1 MSSSA
6 ERAVD
11 GAVALVT
18 GATDGIGKATARTL
32 LERGYAVCIVGW
44 NPHRVESTASELR
57 SGGAGVTSITADL
70 SLMSDVRRACGEF
83 RSMHDRLDVL
93 ILNANAIAQSRTLTD
108 DGHERNFALGFL
120 SRALMAME
128 LQSLCAATPGS
139 QMLTVVG
146 LNLARMNFDDL
157 TMTTGFSGQK
167 ALGAWQWAMQVWA
180 REFNARQPVPMNI
193 FMPGIVRTKI
203 LDDEPGRMQRMMVGV
218 AKAVIGVSPEKSA
231 QQLLSC
237 VEQVTAEGLR
247 DTYFSRARAKGHRSL
262 EVSSADGQRVWD
274 LVNSLLADP
283 R

>member
-1 MSSSA
+1 MRLRKNGRGNPALPSALSVGSSQEPS
-6 ERAVD
+6 RPLTCTLPSCR
-11 GAVALVT
+11 G
-18 GATDGIGKATARTL
+18 GWIRT
-32 LERGYAVCIVGW
+32 C
-44 NPHRVESTASELR
+44 PHLRNGLSTASELR

-146 LNLARMNFDDL
+146 LNLARVNFDDL

-167 ALGAWQWAMQVWA
+167 ALGAWQWAMQVCA

-193 FMPGIVRTKI
+193 FRPGSC
-203 LDDEPGRMQRMMVGV
+203 EP
-218 AKAVIGVSPEKSA
+218 
-231 QQLLSC
+231 
-237 VEQVTAEGLR
+237 
-247 DTYFSRARAKGHRSL
+247 RS
-262 EVSSADGQRVWD
+262 SMTNPAAC
-274 LVNSLLADP
+274 NA
-283 R
+283 